1 MSQDFGASWVDLDP
15 RVGAVVYRRT
25 DTGTIYALAQNGY
38 SPFYSN
44 DLGMSFYEYNTVQ
57 YTVCTVQYKNFPFPV
72 NANTLYYVL
81 CNYDIKL

>member
-44 DLGMSFYEYNTVQ
+44 DLGMSIYECNTVH
-57 YTVCTVQYKNFPFPV
+57 TVYSLHSTVQEFSTSRECKYVVLCTVQ
-72 NANTLYYVL
+72 L
-81 CNYDIKL
+81 